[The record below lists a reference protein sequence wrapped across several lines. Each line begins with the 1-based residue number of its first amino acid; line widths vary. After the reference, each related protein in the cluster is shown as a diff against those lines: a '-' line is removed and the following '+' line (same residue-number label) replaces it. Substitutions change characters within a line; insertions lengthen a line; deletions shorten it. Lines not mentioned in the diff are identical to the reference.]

1 MVRKPLLA
9 SLLVL
14 ASAALWAQV
23 PAPQQARD
31 AQAQTQAPATG
42 LIAGT
47 VTSGSSGQPADA
59 VLLTLSANELRGSR
73 SVVTDDN
80 GTFSFPSLPAGTYT
94 LRASKAGH
102 VSATFGQKS
111 PGRSGTPVVLAQ
123 GQQLKNLTLDVP
135 KGGVIS
141 GVIFDERN
149 RPSVSTAVRV
159 MRWTMQSGERM
170 LASAGTATTDDRG
183 LYRVFGLTPGEYIV
197 SATARNTTPS
207 NVITTEVG
215 PNGQVFT
222 RVDSQMRDPSGAV
235 AASGSIQ
242 GYPPVY
248 FPGTTQPGLAR
259 AVSVGVSEEE
269 LGVDFQLQRV
279 TLTKI
284 TGQVLVPPGVTAPNV
299 QIRLVDRSSTV
310 PGGQQFT
317 VRAGREGTFEILS
330 VPPGQYQLSAS
341 VAVSV
346 PRPPGPEVVSTDP
359 REAARQAELQAMGVS
374 SGSGSAGRRLWAQA
388 DVQVDGGYS
397 PNITLTL
404 QDGMTVSG
412 ALAFDGAAPVPP
424 QLNRVRVT
432 LAPHGQMM
440 SALGLSTISAV
451 PDANGRFTFVGVT
464 PGQYRIRAS
473 GAAGWTLKSVIADGR
488 DALDYWVEVKPGE
501 NVANVSVAFGDSLTD
516 LKGTVLS
523 SFGQPTADYTVII
536 FPSETRYWVPLARRM
551 RSTRPSTDG
560 KFSFIGLP
568 AGEYRL
574 AAVTDVDTGAWYDPV
589 LLQELL
595 AVSVSVR
602 LTDGQPVVQDI
613 RVSGQ

>member
-1 MVRKPLLA
+1 MLSGTIVMVRKPLLA
-9 SLLVL
+9 SLMVL

-31 AQAQTQAPATG
+31 AQAQAQPPATG

-47 VTSGSSGQPADA
+47 VTSGSSGQPAEG

-94 LRASKAGH
+94 LRATKAGH
-102 VSATFGQKS
+102 VGATFGQKS
-111 PGRSGTPVVLAQ
+111 PGRSGTPIVLAQ
-123 GQQLKNLTLDVP
+123 GQQLKNLTLEVP

-141 GVIFDERN
+141 GVIYDEKN
-149 RPSVSTAVRV
+149 RPSVSTSVRV
-159 MRWTMQSGERM
+159 LRWTTQSGERM
-170 LASAGTATTDDRG
+170 LVPAGTATTDDRG
-183 LYRVFGLTPGEYIV
+183 VYRVFGLTPGDYIV
-197 SATARNTTPS
+197 SATARNMTPS
-207 NVITTEVG
+207 NLITTEIG

-222 RVDSQMRDPSGAV
+222 QVDSQMRDPSGAIV
-235 AASGSIQ
+235 ASGSMQ
-242 GYPPVY
+242 GYAPVY
-248 FPGTTQPGLAR
+248 FPGTTQAGLAG

-279 TLTKI
+279 ALTKI
-284 TGQVLVPPGVTAPNV
+284 AGQVLVPPGVTASNV
-299 QIRLVDRSSTV
+299 QVRLVDRSSMV
-310 PGGQQFT
+310 QGVQQFT
-317 VRAGREGTFEILS
+317 VRSGREGTFEIMS

-341 VAVSV
+341 VAVSA
-346 PRPPGPEVVSTDP
+346 PRPPESGVAPSDP
-359 REAARQAELQAMGVS
+359 REAG
-374 SGSGSAGRRLWAQA
+374 AGRRLWAQA

-404 QDGMTVSG
+404 QEGMTVSG
-412 ALAFDGAAPVPP
+412 ALAFDGAAPLPP
-424 QLNRVRVT
+424 QLNRVRLT

-440 SALGLSTISAV
+440 SSLGLATISAV
-451 PDANGRFTFVGVT
+451 PDANGRFTFIGVT

-473 GAAGWTLKSVIADGR
+473 GAAGWTLRSVIADGR
-488 DALDYWVEVKPGE
+488 DALDYWVEVRPGE
-501 NVANVSVAFGDSLTD
+501 NVANVSVAFGDTLTD
-516 LKGTVLS
+516 LKGTLLS
-523 SFGQPTADYTVII
+523 AFGQPTADYTVII
-536 FPSETRYWVPLARRM
+536 FPSDTRYWVPLARRM

-560 KFSFIGLP
+560 KFSFVGLP

-574 AAVTDVDTGAWYDPV
+574 AAVTDVEPGAWYDPA

-595 AVSVSVR
+595 SASVSVR
-602 LTDGQPVVQDI
+602 LTDGQPVVQDL